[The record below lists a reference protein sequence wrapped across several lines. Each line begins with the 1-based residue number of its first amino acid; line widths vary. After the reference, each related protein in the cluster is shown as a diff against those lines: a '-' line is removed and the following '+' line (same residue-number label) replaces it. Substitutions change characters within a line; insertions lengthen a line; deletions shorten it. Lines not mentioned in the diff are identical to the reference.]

1 MKKKIAIFDLDD
13 TLIFSDAKIKIY
25 DSESNQLIQT
35 LSPSQFNYYVK
46 EHDHYMC
53 FSDFECRKILGN
65 SKINSKRF
73 QSLKGYIKRSTDV
86 AIVTARGDKKIVAD
100 FFDAKKVPV
109 SKANIYAV
117 CDPKTAFH
125 GSISQRKKQAVE
137 KLIKRGYNDI
147 VFYDDNEENL
157 RAVESLS
164 SSRIKIKI
172 VHVLDAKKEN

>member
-25 DSESNQLIQT
+25 DSENNQLIYT

-65 SKINSKRF
+65 SKVNSRRF
-73 QSLKGYIKRSTDV
+73 SSLKGYIKRGTDV
-86 AIVTARGDKKIVAD
+86 AIVTARGNKKIVTD
-100 FFDAKKVPV
+100 FFEEKGVPV
-109 SKANIYAV
+109 SKTNVYAV
-117 CDPKTAFH
+117 CDPKTTFH

-137 KLIKRGYNDI
+137 KIIRRGYNDI
-147 VFYDDNEENL
+147 IFYDDNAENL

-172 VHVLDAKKEN
+172 VHVLDAEKEN